1 MSTVPARDG
10 CVVDSEPLAGLLNGF
25 VQEWNRTRS
34 ADAGRYKTTPRMAG
48 RHRSEVAQV
57 RVLEYLATETGLSE
71 GTIEKLLHRDSTTG
85 RLSPRTRSTELRI
98 ADPLVT
104 VIGCPEVFHDGTLQI
119 RENPQAAPEDRAA
132 CCRGSLTGRA

>member
-1 MSTVPARDG
+1 MATAPARDG
-10 CVVDSEPLAGLLNGF
+10 CVVDSAPLAGLLNGF

-34 ADAGRYKTTPRMAG
+34 ADAGRYKTTPRHAG

-71 GTIEKLLHRDSTTG
+71 GTIEKLLHRDSRTG
-85 RLSPRTRSTELRI
+85 MLSPRTRSTELRI

-104 VIGCPEVFHDGTLQI
+104 VIGCPEAFHDGTLTI
-119 RENPQAAPEDRAA
+119 RENRQAKAEDRAA